1 MSPPSTQEDGGWTPR
16 SSPATGQRL
25 HVGTAVQRVAAGR
38 PEPALRRAP
47 PQLVTPG
54 TRAAPACTASGPGPT
69 SPPSAPRRPLS
80 RRPRGLAG
88 HLRFSVATEATGVWV
103 VPPLGLRDERAALR
117 VTLVPRTGCSRVP
130 CSFVLWWPHQNQRR
144 HQQRSK
150 SLFTETHLPLPRTF
164 PEKAAGQP
172 DPHWAVDW
180 TAQLASRSGDSAQR
194 RRVLPQAS
202 WCRRSGAHCPW
213 LSPRQT
219 RLAESTGAGPQC
231 WARGRPQLGTAAGP
245 WRRGLGAVV

>member
-1 MSPPSTQEDGGWTPR
+1 M
-16 SSPATGQRL
+16 
-25 HVGTAVQRVAAGR
+25 QRVGAGR

-80 RRPRGLAG
+80 CRPRGLAG

-130 CSFVLWWPHQNQRR
+130 CSFVPWWPHQNQRR

-150 SLFTETHLPLPRTF
+150 SLFTETHLPLPENVPREGCRTARPTLGGGLDSSARLPLGRRC
-164 PEKAAGQP
+164 PEAQGPSSGELVPPVWSTLPLALSTSDKTGRVNGRWAPVLGQGAAPTRHSGR
-172 DPHWAVDW
+172 A
-180 TAQLASRSGDSAQR
+180 LAART
-194 RRVLPQAS
+194 
-202 WCRRSGAHCPW
+202 RRSGVSGVSGV
-213 LSPRQT
+213 LG
-219 RLAESTGAGPQC
+219 GAA
-231 WARGRPQLGTAAGP
+231 WAGASGRRAQGSSLCS
-245 WRRGLGAVV
+245 